1 MAKSEMCHRCQKSLT
16 KASVPIPLPFPIICA
31 NFRAISVWG
40 KRMWGMLLWI
50 CKKPLF
56 VFYLGLPDEPGPGQ
70 VDLLHPGL
78 PVKGLLVQGLWVP
91 REGQV
96 WQV

>member
-1 MAKSEMCHRCQKSLT
+1 
-16 KASVPIPLPFPIICA
+16 
-31 NFRAISVWG
+31 
-40 KRMWGMLLWI
+40 MLLWI

-96 WQV
+96 WQVRGYQGSRAGYQV